1 MKEIINLP
9 LWESIKRT
17 YIYFFVNFKTVVK
30 LSALW
35 VGLVF
40 LCDCLLSF
48 PSLCT
53 GSYCHAWGNKFFML
67 LQIVAVTAVSV
78 SFSRQIILRESK
90 NWRQISLSLKELKY
104 LGYSLLILLLIIISA
119 VISGVVTALIFGID
133 LRTPA
138 VSMPSQSLILYFVL
152 VLIATIYSSR
162 LSLILP
168 SIAVENKEMTLLK
181 SFQITQGNSLKLF
194 LGIIFSTLPTMI
206 LLMFLGT
213 LMQVLQIEG
222 ILGQM
227 LFSFLGIS
235 LSLINALLKAC
246 YLSHVYQYFMY
257 FYNQQQEEE
266 AH

>member
-9 LWESIKRT
+9 LGESIKRT
-17 YIYFFVNFKTVVK
+17 YIYFFVNIKSILK

-35 VGLVF
+35 FGIVF
-40 LCDCLLSF
+40 LSDCLLSF

-53 GSYCHAWGNKFFML
+53 GAYCHAWRNKFFML

-90 NWRQISLSLKELKY
+90 KWRQISLSLKELKY
-104 LGYSLLILLLIIISA
+104 LAYSILILLLIVISA
-119 VISGVVTALIFGID
+119 IISGVLTALIFGVD

-138 VSMPSQSLILYFVL
+138 VNMPSQSLIFYFVL

-168 SIAVENKEMTLLK
+168 SVAIENKEMTLLK
-181 SFQITQGNSLKLF
+181 SFEITQGNSLKLF

-213 LMQVLQIEG
+213 LMQILQIEG
-222 ILGQM
+222 VIGKM

-235 LSLINALLKAC
+235 LSLIIALLKAC
-246 YLSHVYQYFMY
+246 FLSNVYQFFLYF
-257 FYNQQQEEE
+257 FNLKFED
-266 AH
+266 